1 MDFFKVLAQL
11 YDLIGDRVIADR
23 HRMLAG
29 RYVRDWFGCYMAG
42 GATEAGKIIRGY
54 AGKKP
59 DAGMAVFSTAA
70 LTKQTG
76 SDDIHQVSMMQPGC
90 VVIPA
95 AMILGRNLEK
105 SCTEM
110 LDAVIT
116 GYEVMIRIG
125 EGMGSG
131 PNAAMQNTAA
141 AAAGA
146 YAAAAVASR
155 LMNAGR
161 DEFVRTMIIAGT
173 LAPGVMP
180 FTIKNQS
187 VESLRAGHAAQSGF
201 RAAMFAARGLYELP
215 DAPAPVNDVWGNQ
228 FPKSSAERILS
239 DASSWRIGETSIK
252 PYPCCRHTHAAID
265 AVREIRLHL
274 MENPF
279 DGISS
284 VKLTASDAAI
294 KSGDNPSPS
303 DSYAARLSLQYNICA
318 TLLKGPPALEHYE
331 QGCLTEILNHPLMK
345 KIRIESASRVSTGE
359 MGQWACRIDVVLD
372 SGKTL
377 TRAVDIPKGDPD
389 NPMSDE
395 ELDEKVSAHLHYAG
409 FTDEGARVLMQT
421 YREITSTEAV
431 PDCWWLKADDHQ
443 TFMN

>member
-1 MDFFKVLAQL
+1 MDFFKVLAEL
-11 YDLIGDRVIADR
+11 YDLIGDRAIADR

-70 LTKQTG
+70 LTKQAG
-76 SDDIHQVSMMQPGC
+76 SDDIHQASMTRPGC

-95 AMILGRNLEK
+95 AMILGRNLDK

-131 PNAAMQNTAA
+131 PNAAMENTGS

-161 DEFVRTMIIAGT
+161 DEFVRSMIIAGT
-173 LAPGVMP
+173 LAPGAMP
-180 FTIKNQS
+180 FTINNQS

-201 RAAMFAARGLYELP
+201 RAAMLARGLYELP

-228 FPKSSAERILS
+228 FPESFAERILS
-239 DASSWRIGETSIK
+239 DASSWRIGETSTK
-252 PYPCCRHTHAAID
+252 PYPSSRHTHAAID
-265 AVREIRLHL
+265 AVLEIRHHL

-279 DGISS
+279 VGISS

-331 QGCLTEILNHPLMK
+331 KGCLTEILNHPHMK
-345 KIRIESASRVSTGE
+345 KISIGSASPVNSGE
-359 MGQWACRIDVVLD
+359 MGHLGCRIDVVLD
-372 SGKTL
+372 NGKTL
-377 TRAVDIPKGDPD
+377 TRAVDIPRGDPD
-389 NPMSDE
+389 NPLSDE
-395 ELDEKVSAHLHYAG
+395 ELDEKVIAHLHYAG
-409 FTDEGARVLMQT
+409 FTDEGARVLMKPF
-421 YREITSTEAV
+421 REITSTDAV
-431 PDCWWLKADDHQ
+431 PDCWWLRADDHQ